1 MLQKLTLKIR
11 GVLFLVLVTSA
22 LGASFYLLY
31 AVRREAE
38 VYSSKV
44 TISTRQ
50 RSLADEMAR
59 EALELHDQAL
69 KGSDLSE
76 PLRELKVSL
85 DKWRN
90 AQKALVN
97 GSELYGISADNSPE
111 VQKALQAMGTIFV
124 KGCDGIEAYIAQP
137 ELLKD
142 RENVNDFL
150 RNQDEVV
157 YRLNDITGML
167 MSEAKTASEK
177 ASFQTYVLF
186 GSSLLLLLLGYFLL
200 FHPLFR
206 RINAVDDEKERINEE
221 LVQAEKVKTEFLA
234 NMSHEVR
241 TPLNGV
247 IGMSELLL
255 KSKLD
260 EEQRSFVRNIHSSA
274 LNLLDIVNDLLD
286 YSTLESGNL
295 EVHKERFVLSDCVEQ
310 VIDLMKPLALGK
322 QVEVMSEIAPEV
334 PLELVHDE
342 RRLRQVLMNLVN
354 NAIKFTDIG
363 EVVVKVEFL
372 HREADFVQIR
382 FSVSDTGI
390 GIDPA
395 ILPRLFQSFSQ
406 GDSSINRKYGG
417 SGLGLAISK
426 GLVQQLGGHIW
437 VESTPGKGS
446 TFFFTLVAETTSHS
460 HVSKIE
466 SLNGLRAL
474 VVDDNKTNL
483 KILVRQL
490 GTWGIQ
496 ATPFNSPDLVS
507 EIVNN
512 MHKFDFCIM
521 DMQMPEMDGR
531 ALAEKIRE
539 KHDMQSLPII
549 VLSSVGQHLID
560 DRGHLYNAYLT
571 KPVRQTRLLDSI
583 VEVMG
588 QGGEKLRRDKVKLGN
603 TEVHTSS
610 HRLKILIAH
619 DNELSRAVTA
629 KTLQLLGHRFDSV
642 TTGAALV
649 EQVKKEDYDMV
660 IMDIDMS
667 DLKAPEAVRKLKK
680 QSGKSELPLFI
691 AVSDNESRDRKECL
705 QAGIAD
711 LWTRPLKPE
720 TIESK
725 ISAFF
730 HEE

>member
-1 MLQKLTLKIR
+1 MLNRLTLKIR
-11 GVLFLVLVTSA
+11 GVLFLVLVTAS
-22 LGASFYLLY
+22 LGACFYMLY
-31 AVRREAE
+31 SVRREAE

-59 EALELHDQAL
+59 EVLELHERAL
-69 KGSDLSE
+69 KDADVSE
-76 PLRELKVSL
+76 PLRELNVSL

-97 GSELYGISADNSPE
+97 GSELYGISADNSQE

-124 KGCDGIEAYIAQP
+124 KGCDGIQAYITEP
-137 ELLKD
+137 SLLKD
-142 RENVNDFL
+142 RAGVNQFL

-157 YRLNDITGML
+157 VKLNDITGML
-167 MSEAKTASEK
+167 MSEAKTASSK
-177 ASFQTYVLF
+177 ASLESYVLL
-186 GSSLLLLLLGYFLL
+186 GSSFLLILFGYLFL

-206 RINAVDDEKERINEE
+206 RIDAVDLEKEKVHEE
-221 LVQAEKVKTEFLA
+221 LEQAEKVKTEFLA

-255 KSKLD
+255 KSRLD

-286 YSTLESGNL
+286 YSTMESGNL

-322 QVEVMSEIAPEV
+322 QVEVMSEIGPDV
-334 PLELVHDE
+334 PFELVHDE

-354 NAIKFTDIG
+354 NAIKFTEKG

-382 FSVSDTGI
+382 FSVRDTGI
-390 GIDPA
+390 GIEPSV
-395 ILPRLFQSFSQ
+395 LPRLFQSFSQ
-406 GDSSINRKYGG
+406 ADTSINRKYGG
-417 SGLGLAISK
+417 SGLGLAICK

-437 VESTPGKGS
+437 VESTLGKGS
-446 TFFFTLVAETTSHS
+446 TFFFTLVAETTSES

-466 SLNGLRAL
+466 SMNGLRAL

-539 KHDMQSLPII
+539 KHDMRTLPII

-560 DRGHLYNAYLT
+560 DKGYLYNAYLT
-571 KPVRQTRLLDSI
+571 KPVRQTKLLDTI

-588 QGGEKLRRDKVKLGN
+588 HGKEKLRRDKIKMAN
-603 TEVHTSS
+603 TEVHLPS

-619 DNELSRAVTA
+619 DNELSRAVTT
-629 KTLQLLGHRFDSV
+629 KTLQLMGHRFDSV

-667 DLKAPEAVRKLKK
+667 DIKAPDAVRKLKK
-680 QSGKSELPLFI
+680 QSGKAELPLFI
-691 AVSDNESRDRKECL
+691 AVSDDESRDRKECL
-705 QAGIAD
+705 QAGITD
-711 LWTRPLKPE
+711 LWSRPLKPE
-720 TIESK
+720 IIESK

-730 HEE
+730 DEH